1 MSLIKYLFIDLLL
14 SRCRYTG
21 CYSYYCGLHLYQ
33 KSDDSDLQRIEKLK
47 SDIAYL
53 KSQGVLVKLAY
64 GGEEYGNTY
73 FAVKVCNIAVR
84 VVEISN
90 GGYKVRKIFA

>member
-1 MSLIKYLFIDLLL
+1 MKAIASLGVR
-14 SRCRYTG
+14 SP

-84 VVEISN
+84 VVEFSN
-90 GGYKVRKIFA
+90 GEYKIRKIFA

>member
-73 FAVKVCNIAVR
+73 FAVKVCYICSTGCGDFKWGIQN
-84 VVEISN
+84 
-90 GGYKVRKIFA
+90 

>member
-1 MSLIKYLFIDLLL
+1 MIVLLF
-14 SRCRYTG
+14 RCRYTG

-73 FAVKVCNIAVR
+73 FAVKVCNNKVNSVQEAYAKCFAVH
-84 VVEISN
+84 I
-90 GGYKVRKIFA
+90 